1 MKCLYCSNSSL
12 EGQRVGYRTKQHS
25 IEVAM
30 NSIHSYNPLM
40 HFLSDKHCGPRK
52 RVAGKGGMVQS
63 CNTVFES
70 KGSIFCL
77 GSAVKASLICLP
89 AW

>member
-1 MKCLYCSNSSL
+1 MKN
-12 EGQRVGYRTKQHS
+12 
-25 IEVAM
+25 
-30 NSIHSYNPLM
+30 NHSYNPM

-70 KGSIFCL
+70 KGSISLPWFCNESFLDLLACMVKFWLTGGSFEEIL
-77 GSAVKASLICLP
+77 GLEGHRDE
-89 AW
+89 